1 MKKVLIMLG
10 ILIAAAGMCFAAAEK
25 ESAESDVPHVVLI
38 VKDLTNP
45 FFVDMKV
52 GGQAAADAYGVEYT
66 CLAPEKYSVE
76 NQIRIM
82 EDLVEQKVDGIV
94 IVPIDGKGIVSGI
107 ERANEADIPVMN
119 CNTLAAGGDIIGFAG
134 IDHVSMGVA
143 MGEYFAEKLN
153 GEGKIVI
160 IEGTSGAST
169 SIDRIVGIHSV
180 IDDYPGIEVLASTT
194 AQYNRQQGMQVME
207 DLLTRFPVI
216 DAALCVNDAMALG
229 AKEAVLDAR
238 RDVMIGG
245 IDAIPEALAAIESG
259 EMECTVDSNGYGQ
272 AYVAV
277 ELLIKYLLEGEMP
290 PEETKIGTGE
300 AYAISADNL
309 AEFKAMKESR

>member
-1 MKKVLIMLG
+1 
-10 ILIAAAGMCFAAAEK
+10 
-25 ESAESDVPHVVLI
+25 
-38 VKDLTNP
+38 
-45 FFVDMKV
+45 
-52 GGQAAADAYGVEYT
+52 
-66 CLAPEKYSVE
+66 
-76 NQIRIM
+76 
-82 EDLVEQKVDGIV
+82 
-94 IVPIDGKGIVSGI
+94 
-107 ERANEADIPVMN
+107 
-119 CNTLAAGGDIIGFAG
+119 
-134 IDHVSMGVA
+134 MGVA